1 MEYLLCKLALCNRW
15 TIFALPENLFHSF
28 KLIPLEIPM
37 KEMAV
42 KVAQQRIQQMVTV
55 S

>member
-1 MEYLLCKLALCNRW
+1 MEYLLCKLALCNRC
-15 TIFALPENLFHSF
+15 TIFASPKNLFHSS

-37 KEMAV
+37 KKMAV
-42 KVAQQRIQQMVTV
+42 KVPQQRIQQLDTV